1 MPDTGNQ
8 LKLSR
13 KAHAAPRGALF
24 FYRRFIVFNIVFLC
38 STNDSYIYQSA
49 KAPDTYCM
57 RDIFAHHYVSIG
69 LNTEQYLTDYFSQ
82 PAEI

>member
-1 MPDTGNQ
+1 MI
-8 LKLSR
+8 LLHS
-13 KAHAAPRGALF
+13 
-24 FYRRFIVFNIVFLC
+24 V
-38 STNDSYIYQSA
+38 NDSLIYQSA

-69 LNTEQYLTDYFSQ
+69 LNTEQYLTDFFSQ